1 MKFLK
6 YPAAM
11 LTCSFIMGLVML
23 VLFGLVGGYFGSGFG
38 LIAGL
43 FIALEMDEIMLIW
56 QSPKIYYHA
65 GLFLR
70 VRSKRYRLIKVGL
83 N

>member
-43 FIALEMDEIMLIW
+43 FIANISSI
-56 QSPKIYYHA
+56 
-65 GLFLR
+65 
-70 VRSKRYRLIKVGL
+70 
-83 N
+83 